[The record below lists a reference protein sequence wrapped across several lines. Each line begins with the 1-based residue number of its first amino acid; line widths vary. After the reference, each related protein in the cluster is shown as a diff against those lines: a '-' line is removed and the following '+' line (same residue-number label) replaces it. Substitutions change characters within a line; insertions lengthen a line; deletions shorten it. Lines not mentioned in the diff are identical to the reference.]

1 MPSPTQSPSPRRFG
15 RRPAFVA
22 SLVLAVPLGL
32 SVALAVNF
40 VMVLV
45 ARLLFGAALAGAFL
59 SLYVARECAG
69 RGLRWRGG

>member
-1 MPSPTQSPSPRRFG
+1 M
-15 RRPAFVA
+15 

-32 SVALAVNF
+32 GVALAVNF

-69 RGLRWRGG
+69 GGPQWRGD